1 MTAVI
6 RLLVVDD
13 QSLFREG
20 LVTLLSTMPEFEVV
34 GQAENGQHALEV
46 APGCRPDVVLMD
58 LRMPV
63 LDGVKATRRL
73 RAELPSAKVVVLT
86 TFDDDESIFEA
97 IRAGALGYL
106 LKDTPSEELA
116 EALRQAARGESFLTP
131 RVATRLVQRVA
142 TQNAARSAPTPPGLA
157 ELTAREKEVLTLL
170 GRGATNKD
178 IARALNVAEGTV
190 KNHVTAILMKL
201 GVGDRLQAALLAR
214 EFGLTN

>member
-20 LVTLLSTMPEFEVV
+20 LITLLSTMPDFEVV

-46 APGCRPDVVLMD
+46 APHCRPDVVLMD
-58 LRMPV
+58 LRTPV

-73 RAELPSAKVVVLT
+73 RTELPSAKVVVLT

-106 LKDTPSEELA
+106 LKDRPSEALA

-142 TQNAARSAPTPPGLA
+142 TQNSAPSAVTPPGLS

-214 EFGLTN
+214 ECGFN